1 MLMEIQKRKI
11 VLGYKNTLLMPKN
24 VCTSFNPLEPPLRQT
39 AHPRRRRCGRR

>member
-24 VCTSFNPLEPPLRQT
+24 VCTSFNPLEPPSRQT
-39 AHPRRRRCGRR
+39 VHPRRRRCGRR

>member
-24 VCTSFNPLEPPLRQT
+24 VCTSFNPL
-39 AHPRRRRCGRR
+39 